1 MDDDD
6 DNDDERCG
14 SMHLAL
20 RMPAGKGMML
30 VLDPSR
36 PEPGRCAPGG
46 GKERGARRRAFEVEE
61 SATIIGID
69 QAGQKPRGRA
79 GAGAWWCRA
88 CWNSCTG
95 RWINDPVDRPRW
107 LVVVVVVVVV
117 VDGRGGRRGAAD
129 DGVDPAGRGRG
140 GGREHGHDTLQVRG
154 GRPGGGDGRTG
165 KRIPPPPPPP
175 ESAAVAAV
183 AAAARRRRC
192 CDDGSLGC
200 SSPRNRAP

>member
-1 MDDDD
+1 MEGGRVDDDD

-20 RMPAGKGMML
+20 CMPAGKGMML

-117 VDGRGGRRGAAD
+117 VVDGRGGRRGAAD

-140 GGREHGHDTLQVRG
+140 GVVSMVAT
-154 GRPGGGDGRTG
+154 PF
-165 KRIPPPPPPP
+165 K
-175 ESAAVAAV
+175 SAVAARAGGTV
-183 AAAARRRRC
+183 GPGNVFPLLLLLRSRRRWRRRRLVVVVV
-192 CDDGSLGC
+192 STTE
-200 SSPRNRAP
+200 A